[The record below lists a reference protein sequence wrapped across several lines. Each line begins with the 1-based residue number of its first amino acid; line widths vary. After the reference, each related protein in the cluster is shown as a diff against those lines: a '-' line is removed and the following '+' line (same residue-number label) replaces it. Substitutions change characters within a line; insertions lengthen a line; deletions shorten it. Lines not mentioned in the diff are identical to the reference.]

1 MESTSMG
8 ATKAGLSS
16 EGIGSHI
23 PATIKPAEGAGMHAI
38 AMKSLM
44 PAKISP
50 VKAAATIEV
59 RSTRTK
65 TIAINYSP
73 AMRDVRIVVVH
84 DPAAAV
90 PVESPTV
97 PTPAEA
103 SKESNP
109 ET

>member
-1 MESTSMG
+1 ME
-8 ATKAGLSS
+8 AAKAGLSA
-16 EGIGSHI
+16 ERIGSRI
-23 PATIKPAEGAGMHAI
+23 PAMIEPTEGAGMPAV
-38 AMKSLM
+38 ALKSLM
-44 PAKISP
+44 PAKIP
-50 VKAAATIEV
+50 PMKAAATIEV

-65 TIAINYSP
+65 TIAIDDSP
-73 AMRDVRIVVVH
+73 AMRDVGVVVVD